1 MSIWFRPYTIAE
13 VTQLRHGTLME
24 HLGIEL
30 TEIGDDY
37 VRATMPVDART
48 RQPMGLLHGGASV
61 ALAETLGSIGAGMV
75 VDLSKQSCVGI
86 EINANHLRSVHS
98 GHVTGT
104 VRPVHIGRTLHV
116 WQTEIADASVR
127 PLCIARLTMFVLD
140 QPHPGFT
147 NQTPR

>member
-1 MSIWFRPYTIAE
+1 MSIWFRPFTIAE
-13 VTQLRHGTLME
+13 VTQLRKGTLME

-61 ALAETLGSIGAGMV
+61 ALAETLGSIASGMV

-86 EINANHLRSVHS
+86 EINANHLRSVRS

-116 WQTEIADASVR
+116 WQTEITDASVR
-127 PLCIARLTMFVLD
+127 PLCIARLTMFVLE
-140 QPHPGFT
+140 QPHPGFA